1 MNIKQ
6 NTSFTKNQT
15 GFTLIELMIV
25 IAIIGILAAIAI
37 PQYNDYVA
45 RAQVSEGSVLVD
57 GMKTPVVDAV
67 TNDGDAGCT
76 TPVGS
81 VTSGKYVAT
90 VVVSGTSAACNIV
103 ATYKAAG
110 VNPKLISKTLT
121 YTYNHTGGG
130 WNCATTLAS
139 EVKPKGC

>member
-1 MNIKQ
+1 MKMQ
-6 NTSFTKNQT
+6 K

-45 RAQVSEGSVLVD
+45 RAQVSEGPVLID
-57 GMKTPVVDAV
+57 GMKTPIVEAIS
-67 TNDGDAGCT
+67 DAGNAGCV
-76 TPVGS
+76 TPTGA

-90 VVVSGTSAACNIV
+90 VAASGTAAACAVV

-110 VNPKLISKTLT
+110 VNAKVASKTVT
-121 YTYNHTGGG
+121 YTFNNTTGAWVCTTGL
-130 WNCATTLAS
+130 AT
-139 EVKPKGC
+139 EIKPKGC